1 MQFKLYVIP
10 VDDNGTALEE
20 MNVFLRSHRI
30 LEEQHELLS
39 GKNGT
44 SWHFCL
50 KYLEY
55 GVRDNSNRTKKVK
68 VDYRKLLD
76 DKTFMRFS
84 VFRELRKQ
92 IAREEAI
99 PAYAVFLDEELA
111 EIAKI
116 DELSIAKIKGIK
128 GIGETKIKKYGER
141 ILEMYKDKGVEK
153 DAQSGKSD

>member
-10 VDDNGTALEE
+10 VDDNGRALDE

-30 LEEQHELLS
+30 LEEQHELVS

-55 GVRDNSNRTKKVK
+55 GDRDNSNRTKKVK

-76 DKTFMRFS
+76 DKAFMRFS

-116 DELSIAKIKGIK
+116 EEMSIAKIKGIK
-128 GIGETKIKKYGER
+128 GIGEMKIKKYGER
-141 ILEMYKDKGVEK
+141 ILEMYKDRGVEK
-153 DAQSGKSD
+153 DAQSRKSN